1 MANPFMN
8 TVWANV
14 LVLGL
19 IAFAIFMGL
28 IKKDFFYP
36 GMLLVLATLAYIFFV
51 EETPTL
57 TVVLNAFLLL
67 SAAIACIVLLY
78 RWAPSQRLE
87 PGEPLPRRYVFR
99 YLSPRSAL
107 WGIGMLLLMILAIL
121 MVGFLGFVACSFYA
135 YGIRSGHGM
144 LIFHPEDQSV
154 TIKTMFRRKR
164 ISRDEFKVIYR
175 TGVPGTEINMINGAD
190 LLQGRT
196 DGKKNPPATIEYEF
210 VFQNRPPL
218 KMRISDIEVNIYQ
231 RRLKKVMKKRKKQ
244 WAAKTALSELPRA
257 NYTLE
262 TAVELLCRFCDLK
275 VIEREQWQQ
284 FST

>member
-1 MANPFMN
+1 MWNSFAN

-14 LVLGL
+14 LVLGI

-28 IKKDFFYP
+28 VKKDFFYP
-36 GMLLVLATLAYIFFV
+36 GMLLVLATLAYIFFM

-67 SAAIACIVLLY
+67 SAAIACIGLLY

-87 PGEPLPRRYVFR
+87 PGEPLPRRYEFR
-99 YLSPRSAL
+99 YLSHRPAL
-107 WGIGMLLLMILAIL
+107 WGVGMLLLMVLAIL
-121 MVGFLGFVACSFYA
+121 MFRLLGFFACSFYA
-135 YGIRSGHGM
+135 YGIRNGRGT

-154 TIKTMFRRKR
+154 TIKTIFRRKR

-175 TGVPGTEINMINGAD
+175 TGVAGAKINGAD
-190 LLQGRT
+190 ILQGRT
-196 DGKKNPPATIEYEF
+196 DRTPATIEYEF

-218 KMRISDIEVNIYQ
+218 KMRISDIEVGIYQ

-244 WAAKTALSELPRA
+244 WAAKTALSELPQA

-284 FST
+284 FRT